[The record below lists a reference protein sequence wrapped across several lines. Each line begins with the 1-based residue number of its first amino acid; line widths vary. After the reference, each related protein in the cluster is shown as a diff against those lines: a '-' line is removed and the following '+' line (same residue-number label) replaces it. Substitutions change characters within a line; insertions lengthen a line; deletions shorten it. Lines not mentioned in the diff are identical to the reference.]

1 MIAAE
6 TMIGIQ
12 IVSYS
17 EDRKPENSVKASTDK
32 VLFNIFNNYPNTP
45 LIITALQKHIKYKRP
60 FLNISYV

>member
-17 EDRKPENSVKASTDK
+17 EDRKPENSVKVSTDK
-32 VLFNIFNNYPNTP
+32 VLFNIFNNYPNNP
-45 LIITALQKHIKYKRP
+45 LIIIALQ
-60 FLNISYV
+60 

>member
-32 VLFNIFNNYPNTP
+32 VLFNIFNNYPNNP
-45 LIITALQKHIKYKRP
+45 LIIIALQ
-60 FLNISYV
+60 